1 MELRNTAFHL
11 LRQLFQ
17 QHTARWQHE
26 LPELTKTSICGDAR
40 YC

>member
-26 LPELTKTSICGDAR
+26 L
-40 YC
+40 